1 MNRVITLL
9 IALGIMALI
18 NGCQNDDQAADAFGH
33 FESSAVSVSSER
45 SGTLVEFA
53 VREGDHLREG
63 QIVGLVD
70 TTTLALQRIQLRA
83 KLEAARSKL
92 PVIQAQTAVI
102 DEQIATINNEI
113 TRFRNLLERGAATA
127 KQVDDLESQK
137 RVTQRQIDLHA
148 SSKRS
153 LEVEILAMTT
163 ELKIIDDQ
171 VQRSIIRNPISGVV
185 LHTYAERHEMTA
197 PGKPLY
203 SIANLDTLDVRV
215 YVAGDQLSSLQP
227 GMPVTVSYDVAN
239 GQMESVPGVVSRI
252 SPQAEFT
259 PKFLQTRDERTSM
272 VYAVLLRVG
281 NNGKLN
287 IGMPAEVTFK

>member
-1 MNRVITLL
+1 MKRVITLL
-9 IALGIMALI
+9 IAMGIMALI

-227 GMPVTVSYDVAN
+227 GMPVTVSYDVAD

>member
-1 MNRVITLL
+1 MKRPIT
-9 IALGIMALI
+9 GIIFTSMLVFMA
-18 NGCQNDDQAADAFGH
+18 GCQNEKDVADAYGH
-33 FESSAVSVSSER
+33 FESNAVSVSSER
-45 SGTLVEFA
+45 AGILVEYT
-53 VREGDHLREG
+53 VREGDKLEPG

-70 TTTLALQRIQLRA
+70 TSLLDLQRAQLLT
-83 KLEAARSKL
+83 KMEAVRSKI
-92 PVIQAQTAVI
+92 PTIQAQSAVI
-102 DEQIATINNEI
+102 EEQITTLNNEI
-113 TRFRNLLERGAATA
+113 SRFRNLLERGAATA

-137 RVTQRQIDLHA
+137 RVAERQIDLHA

-153 LEVEILAMTT
+153 LEVEIRAMTT
-163 ELKIIDDQ
+163 ELKMIDDQ

-272 VYAVLLRVG
+272 VYAVLLKVG

>member
-1 MNRVITLL
+1 MMRPIVGIIITGIAVLL
-9 IALGIMALI
+9 T
-18 NGCQNDDQAADAFGH
+18 GCQSENNDADAYGH
-33 FESSAVSVSSER
+33 FESNAVSVSSER
-45 SGTLVEFA
+45 PGTLVEFD
-53 VREGDHLREG
+53 VREGAMLEAG

-70 TTTLALQRIQLRA
+70 TTLLALQRTQLLS
-83 KLEAARSKL
+83 KLEAAQSKM
-92 PVIQAQTAVI
+92 PTIMAQSAVVE
-102 DEQIATINNEI
+102 EQIKTLDLEI
-113 TRFRNLLERGAATA
+113 ERFGNLLAQGAATA
-127 KQVDDLESQK
+127 KQVDDLKSQR
-137 RVTQRQIDLHA
+137 RVAVRQIDLHA
-148 SSKRS
+148 SSMRA
-153 LEVEILAMTT
+153 LEAEIRAMRT
-163 ELKIIDDQ
+163 EINMIDDQ
-171 VQRSIIRNPISGVV
+171 VQRSILRNPISGVV

-227 GMPVTVSYDVAN
+227 GMPVTVSYDVAD
-239 GQMESVPGVVSRI
+239 GQVESVPGVVSRI